1 MSLRPAPIL
10 LVLSLCTQGAWAQ
23 DTAATPVPVAPAE
36 VAPPALAEAVPVAL
50 NADGDTGIELP
61 TISPAVLREARR
73 QGPSRARPWKVAD
86 TGGSPSVLELG
97 PQSVHVTPG
106 TTALVE
112 VATGHLN
119 RIVTPFA
126 SPAVRTV
133 AQAQTQVDGNVVY
146 VATADEEPVTLY
158 LSDSGNPDTAIALT
172 LAPRR
177 IPPREIRLVL
187 VEAAG
192 FTHTAAAAPNGR
204 SAEAPRS
211 QGSQPYVE
219 DIVASFRAIARNRVP
234 PGFGLRKAGGKDRV
248 TCAQAGLTVAVG
260 QVLEATAL
268 RIYTGVV
275 RNTSGAEMAFE
286 ERTCSGPGAGVAAVA
301 AWPRVQLGAGE
312 ETEVYV
318 AMRPRDPE
326 REARDRPSLLGRR

>member
-1 MSLRPAPIL
+1 MSIRPAPIL
-10 LVLSLCTQGAWAQ
+10 LVLSLCAQGAWAQ
-23 DTAATPVPVAPAE
+23 DTAATPAPVAPVE
-36 VAPPALAEAVPVAL
+36 VAPPAPAEAAPAAM
-50 NADGDTGIELP
+50 NGDGEAGIELP
-61 TISPAVLREARR
+61 TISHAVLREARR

-86 TGGSPSVLELG
+86 TGGSSSVLELG
-97 PQSVHVTPG
+97 PQSVRVSPG

-158 LSDSGNPDTAIALT
+158 LSDSSNPDTAIALT

-187 VEAAG
+187 IEAARI
-192 FTHTAAAAPNGR
+192 HPHRCAAPDER
-204 SAEAPRS
+204 TAESPRS

-219 DIVASFRAIARNRVP
+219 HLAACSAPSPRTRYRP
-234 PGFGLRKAGGKDRV
+234 
-248 TCAQAGLTVAVG
+248 
-260 QVLEATAL
+260 ATACT
-268 RIYTGVV
+268 R
-275 RNTSGAEMAFE
+275 
-286 ERTCSGPGAGVAAVA
+286 PGAASGSPASSRG
-301 AWPRVQLGAGE
+301 WR
-312 ETEVYV
+312 
-318 AMRPRDPE
+318 
-326 REARDRPSLLGRR
+326 